1 MRPAAIALKYSVKNI
16 WNDVWQIMMNMKIA
30 IQLTSVGLAHT
41 IVLII
46 LDMILNIISWIT
58 HPTTQNGMEN
68 RQTDRETDRQTERQ
82 IGRQKFHSLI
92 QIYPNYALCMFYF
105 CMASDVPD

>member
-1 MRPAAIALKYSVKNI
+1 
-16 WNDVWQIMMNMKIA
+16 MNMKIA

-46 LDMILNIISWIT
+46 LDMILNVISWIT

-68 RQTDRETDRQTERQ
+68 RQTDRETDRQTKISQ
-82 IGRQKFHSLI
+82 SHSDLP
-92 QIYPNYALCMFYF
+92 QLCSMYVLLLYGFR
-105 CMASDVPD
+105 CT